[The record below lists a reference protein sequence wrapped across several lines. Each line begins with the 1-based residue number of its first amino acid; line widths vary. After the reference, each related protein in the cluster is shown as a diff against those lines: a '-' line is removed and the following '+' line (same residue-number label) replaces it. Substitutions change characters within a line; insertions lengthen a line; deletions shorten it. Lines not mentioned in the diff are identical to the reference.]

1 MKADHSPSSQ
11 TDPLGLARFLKQ
23 KDSKTKT
30 SINEATIKESK
41 DATGTTTSE
50 SEDATATKE
59 YVTINGQRYMTS
71 VLLRVGG
78 ASQPSEEEADSDSPN
93 ADVLR
98 EIAAL
103 VKRTPEDIQRDMQHS
118 EGAAFHAAI
127 LAGKEALAKR
137 KPKHEVAA
145 VIESAGANVC
155 GLEKWRRSDS
165 ILIAEASLIGTRTQ
179 RFGTPQEQADLEYI
193 ATGHWY

>member
-1 MKADHSPSSQ
+1 MKADHSPCSQ
-11 TDPLGLARFLKQ
+11 TDPLSLARFLKQ
-23 KDSKTKT
+23 QVSKIKT

-50 SEDATATKE
+50 SKDATATEE
-59 YVTINGQRYMTS
+59 YVTIDGQRYMTA

-118 EGAAFHAAI
+118 EGAALHAAI

-155 GLEKWRRSDS
+155 GPEKWRRSGS

>member
-50 SEDATATKE
+50 SKDATATEE
-59 YVTINGQRYMTS
+59 YVTINGQRFMTA

-78 ASQPSEEEADSDSPN
+78 ASQPSEEEADSQGDRSAHGRLIQEADRNASQPSKGAADEEDEDSSVESRH
-93 ADVLR
+93 VLR
-98 EIAAL
+98 REF
-103 VKRTPEDIQRDMQHS
+103 DGW
-118 EGAAFHAAI
+118 GA
-127 LAGKEALAKR
+127 
-137 KPKHEVAA
+137 
-145 VIESAGANVC
+145 
-155 GLEKWRRSDS
+155 
-165 ILIAEASLIGTRTQ
+165 
-179 RFGTPQEQADLEYI
+179 
-193 ATGHWY
+193 